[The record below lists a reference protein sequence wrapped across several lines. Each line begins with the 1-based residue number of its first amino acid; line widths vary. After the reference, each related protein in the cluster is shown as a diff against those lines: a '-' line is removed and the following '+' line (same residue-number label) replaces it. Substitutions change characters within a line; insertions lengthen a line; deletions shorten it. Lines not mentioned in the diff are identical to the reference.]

1 MKLRTLLVLLVLS
14 ISGAG
19 LATSSTVVES
29 IMKDY
34 IYSKVDEDLDQAL
47 NGWAGRQELLTG
59 SAVST
64 LRPPSAMYVMK
75 IRDDGTYILNDSDS
89 SPDLTQLHSSPQ
101 TVPAASNSPNKSPWR
116 VMLGKQGSTT
126 TIVGRSLEK
135 ENWILGRLARVQ
147 LVIGLL
153 VLLVV
158 AVVGLYSVRRAL
170 RPLREVEATA
180 SAIASGDLDRRVPN
194 DAAMAVEVASL
205 ATSFN
210 VMLGQLQESIVSAQE
225 KEQQMRRFVGDASHE
240 LRTPL
245 TSVRGYAELYRSGA
259 TQDADMVI
267 DKIEAEAGRMS
278 LLVEDLLALTRS
290 ESTLVRKPVDV
301 LDEAMSVASSLRVA
315 YGGQLDV
322 ENTCETCPVVS
333 ADPAQ
338 IHRILTNLVSNAF
351 IHGGDHVLIQVSC
364 DDTTVRVTVADNGGG
379 VPDKDLD
386 HVFERFY
393 RSDESRTRASGG
405 SGLGLAIVQSLA
417 VAHGG
422 EVTVHND
429 TDGCYL
435 GGAVFELCLPTSY

>member
-19 LATSSTVVES
+19 LAASSTVVES

-422 EVTVHND
+422 EVTVRND

-435 GGAVFELCLPTSY
+435 GGAVFELRLPTSY